1 MMSSSIMNGLE
12 ELLESTSLIGGG
24 GSGTES
30 MLNNNNNHGGSIE
43 EDWNSEATECRMCNA
58 QYVSPRLLSCLHVFC
73 ECCLNNALNM
83 VGAGDTI
90 MRQGVIQCVQCGQE
104 TKIGPE
110 GVSGLPLDYMIN
122 NALDLKCIHDDQV
135 VCTACVTK
143 EKAVARCKDCAQFLC
158 TNCTTAHQFMKC
170 FDNHHVIFLK
180 ELLENKKALSK
191 IHKSIYCDLH
201 NSDLLSLFCYTCQQP
216 VCNTCRLTDHKA
228 HQTESSA
235 EALIKQREE
244 LTNLVME
251 SQGKIGQC
259 EQLSNN
265 SDELLSELECEHD
278 NARGLIDE
286 TYQTYKN
293 ILEKC
298 RGELI
303 EQLEQVHKQR
313 ELKIM
318 DSMNVLD
325 KTIERVEQGCK
336 YTNNLLDKGSE
347 QEILALK
354 KHVSNQLLNLIN
366 NTPKPDVDVTFQ
378 FVTDGEKFK
387 QAVKATFGKVVV
399 NSTSASSP
407 STSTSTPADVSPP
420 FPSSTLPP
428 SGSAMPPPLIT
439 NGVGPISLPSSSM
452 TSSPISM
459 LSSFED
465 FNGPS
470 ASSVI
475 PSSALPNNAP
485 TTPSAVNGG
494 NFNSLSFIQEYNLAQ
509 LANLVAGNAID
520 KPPSPPPLP
529 LNQGVGGAGGFTI
542 AELLNGAEL
551 NMNSNAFNNIQALA
565 KLGDITDRT
574 PPPPAPP
581 SSLWIPPPPPP
592 PPLYP
597 CSESHEDPLLASLLH
612 NILSS
617 EMSPSLSMQSYQSSR
632 SKQIQTMQIR
642 IKFGTIGSGNGQFS
656 SPHGFCL
663 GMDEDIVVADTN
675 NHRIQVF
682 DKDGNFKFQFGSPG
696 KEEGQL
702 WYPRKVAVL
711 KTSGKFV
718 VCDRGSERSRMQIF
732 SKSGHFLKKIAIRYI
747 DIVAGLAVTPQGLI
761 VAVDS
766 VSPTVFNITENGD
779 LLTWFD
785 CSEHMREPSDIA
797 VNGKEYFVCD
807 FKGHCVVVF
816 DETGNFLRRIG
827 FENITNFPNGID
839 ISGAGDVLV
848 GDSHGNR
855 FHVAVFS
862 RMGQLVTEF
871 ECPYVK
877 VSRCCGLKITSE
889 GFVVTLAKNNHHVL
903 VLNTLY
909 IQ

>member
-1 MMSSSIMNGLE
+1 MNGLE
-12 ELLESTSLIGGG
+12 DLLDSASLLSESPL
-24 GSGTES
+24 S
-30 MLNNNNNHGGSIE
+30 MLNNNNHGGSIE
-43 EDWNSEATECRMCNA
+43 EEWNSEVICRMCNN
-58 QYVSPRLLSCLHVFC
+58 QYVSPRLLNCLHVFC
-73 ECCLNNALNM
+73 ECCLNNALNT
-83 VGAGDTI
+83 GGGGDVAV
-90 MRQGVIQCVQCGQE
+90 RQGVITCVQCLQE
-104 TKIGPE
+104 TKVGPE
-110 GVSGLPLDYMIN
+110 GVPGLPLDFLSN
-122 NALDLKCIHDDQV
+122 NALDLKCIHEDQV

-201 NSDLLSLFCYTCQQP
+201 NSDLLSLYCDTCQQP
-216 VCNTCRLTDHKA
+216 ICHTCQLTDHKPP
-228 HQTESSA
+228 HQTESSV
-235 EALIKQREE
+235 EALAKQKTE
-244 LTNLVME
+244 LSNLVME
-251 SQGKIGQC
+251 SQAKITHC

-286 TYQTYKN
+286 TYQTYKS
-293 ILEKC
+293 ILEKY
-298 RGELI
+298 RDELV
-303 EQLEQVHKQR
+303 EQLEAVHKQR

-318 DSMNVLD
+318 DSMNVLE
-325 KTIERVEQGCK
+325 KTIERVEQACK

-347 QEILALK
+347 QEVLALK
-354 KHVSNQLLNLIN
+354 RHVGNQLLNLIN
-366 NTPKPDVDVTFQ
+366 NTPKPDTDVTFQ
-378 FVTDGEKFK
+378 FVTDSDKFK
-387 QAVKATFGKVVV
+387 QAVKAAFGKIVV
-399 NSTSASSP
+399 NSPSASS
-407 STSTSTPADVSPP
+407 STSTSTPHEISPYP
-420 FPSSTLPP
+420 GNSLHGSTTA
-428 SGSAMPPPLIT
+428 SVMAPPLMVNTNSSGLT
-439 NGVGPISLPSSSM
+439 NGAISLASSSM

-465 FNGPS
+465 FS
-470 ASSVI
+470 
-475 PSSALPNNAP
+475 NAP
-485 TTPSAVNGG
+485 PPLPTPAVSNGTG
-494 NFNSLSFIQEYNLAQ
+494 SNMTGLGGLIGGGYSLAQ
-509 LANLVAGNAID
+509 LANLVAGTVD
-520 KPPSPPPLP
+520 KPPTPPPILP
-529 LNQGVGGAGGFTI
+529 PLTESGFSI
-542 AELLNGAEL
+542 ADLFTGD
-551 NMNSNAFNNIQALA
+551 MNSNAFNNIQALA
-565 KLGDITDRT
+565 KLGSSGIGDANDL
-574 PPPPAPP
+574 PAFP
-581 SSLWIPPPPPP
+581 SPSLWIPP
-592 PPLYP
+592 LYP
-597 CSESHEDPLLASLLH
+597 SSIEDSTPARVSNPILAQMLH

-632 SKQIQTMQIR
+632 SKSIQTMQIR

-663 GMDEDIVVADTN
+663 GTDEDIVVADTN

-711 KTSGKFV
+711 KASGKFV

-747 DIVAGLAVTPQGLI
+747 DIVAGLACTPNGLI

-779 LLTWFD
+779 LVSWFD

-797 VNGKEYFVCD
+797 VSGKEYFVCD

-816 DETGNFLRRIG
+816 DETGAFLRRIG
-827 FENITNFPNGID
+827 YENITNFPNGID

-855 FHVAVFS
+855 FHVAVFT
-862 RMGQLVTEF
+862 RLGQLVTEF

>member
-1 MMSSSIMNGLE
+1 MNGLE
-12 ELLESTSLIGGG
+12 DLLESTSLIG
-24 GSGTES
+24 ES
-30 MLNNNNNHGGSIE
+30 TLSNMMNNNNHGSIE
-43 EDWNSEATECRMCNA
+43 EEWNSEVICRMCNN
-58 QYVSPRLLSCLHVFC
+58 QYVTPRLLSCLHVFC
-73 ECCLNNALNM
+73 ESCLNNALNTT
-83 VGAGDTI
+83 GSGDI
-90 MRQGVIQCVQCGQE
+90 GVRQGTISCVQCSQE

-110 GVSGLPLDYMIN
+110 GVSGLPLDFMIN
-122 NALDLKCIHDDQV
+122 NALDLKSIHDDQV

-170 FDNHHVIFLK
+170 FDNHNVIFLK

-191 IHKSIYCDLH
+191 IHKSIYCDVH
-201 NSDLLSLFCYTCQQP
+201 NSDLLSLYCYSCQQP
-216 VCNTCRLTDHKA
+216 ICKTCRLTDHKPPH

-235 EALIKQREE
+235 EALIKQKED
-244 LTNLVME
+244 LNSLVME
-251 SQGKIGQC
+251 SQGKIAQC

-278 NARGLIDE
+278 NAKGLIDE
-286 TYQTYKN
+286 TYQSYKN
-293 ILEKC
+293 ILEQY
-298 RGELI
+298 RDELI
-303 EQLEQVHKQR
+303 EQLETVHKQR

-318 DSMNVLD
+318 DSMNVLE
-325 KTIERVEQGCK
+325 KTIERVEQACK

-347 QEILALK
+347 QEILSLK
-354 KHVSNQLLNLIN
+354 KHVGNQLLNLIN
-366 NTPKPDVDVTFQ
+366 NTPKPDTDVTFQ
-378 FVTDGEKFK
+378 FVTDADKFK
-387 QAVKATFGKVVV
+387 QAVKSTFGKVVV
-399 NSTSASSP
+399 NMGSAST
-407 STSTSTPADVSPP
+407 STSTSTPHEVSPFP
-420 FPSSTLPP
+420 TGSNSSGHPSS
-428 SGSAMPPPLIT
+428 SAGLGGGPPLMVNT
-439 NGVGPISLPSSSM
+439 NGIPGTISLASSSM

-465 FNGPS
+465 FANTP
-470 ASSVI
+470 SSVI
-475 PSSALPNNAP
+475 PPPIPASNAP
-485 TTPSAVNGG
+485 G
-494 NFNSLSFIQEYNLAQ
+494 NIHGLSLIQEYNLAQ
-509 LANLVAGNAID
+509 LAHLVAGTVD

-529 LNQGVGGAGGFTI
+529 MITPPVVGGGGGFSI
-542 AELLNGAEL
+542 ADLFTGGD
-551 NMNSNAFNNIQALA
+551 MNANAFNNIQALA
-565 KLGDITDRT
+565 KLGSSGLGDSTDLSRPT
-574 PPPPAPP
+574 PPTASSGNLLNNSSPILPPSAPP
-581 SSLWIPPPPPP
+581 TSLYSPSVSS
-592 PPLYP
+592 
-597 CSESHEDPLLASLLH
+597 STSLLSPD
-612 NILSS
+612 ILSS
-617 EMSPSLSMQSYQSSR
+617 EISPSLSMQSYQSSR

-732 SKSGHFLKKIAIRYI
+732 SKSGHFLRKIAIRYI
-747 DIVAGLAVTPQGLI
+747 DIVAGLAVTPHGLI

>member
-1 MMSSSIMNGLE
+1 MSSSIMNGLE

-24 GSGTES
+24 SPVGGGTDS
-30 MLNNNNNHGGSIE
+30 MMNNNNNHGGSIE
-43 EDWNSEATECRMCNA
+43 EEWNSEATECYMCNA

-73 ECCLNNALNM
+73 ECCLNNALNS
-83 VGAGDTI
+83 VGAGDAV
-90 MRQGVIQCVQCGQE
+90 MRQGVIQCVQCDQE

-180 ELLENKKALSK
+180 ELLENKKSLSK

-201 NSDLLSLFCYTCQQP
+201 NSDLLSLYCYTCQQP
-216 VCNTCRLTDHKA
+216 ICNTCRLTDHKA
-228 HQTESSA
+228 HQTELSSD
-235 EALIKQREE
+235 ALIKQREE

-298 RGELI
+298 RDELV

-318 DSMNVLD
+318 DSLNVLE

-347 QEILALK
+347 QEVLALK
-354 KHVSNQLLNLIN
+354 RHVSNQLLNLIN

-399 NSTSASSP
+399 NSTS
-407 STSTSTPADVSPP
+407 TSTSTPADVSPP
-420 FPSSTLPP
+420 FPSSSLPP
-428 SGSAMPPPLIT
+428 SGPAMPPPLIT

-465 FNGPS
+465 FNAPS
-470 ASSVI
+470 SSSVMQ
-475 PSSALPNNAP
+475 PAVLPTNVSTNSS
-485 TTPSAVNGG
+485 SVNGG
-494 NFNSLSFIQEYNLAQ
+494 GNYNSLSLIQEYNLAQ

-520 KPPSPPPLP
+520 KQPSPPPLP
-529 LNQGVGGAGGFTI
+529 LISSSSQGGSAGGGGGGFTI

-565 KLGDITDRT
+565 KLGSSSGLGDISEPQRSSG
-574 PPPPAPP
+574 PGGVHP
-581 SSLWIPPPPPP
+581 STLLSSPSPILPPPP
-592 PPLYP
+592 PPL
-597 CSESHEDPLLASLLH
+597 
-612 NILSS
+612 
-617 EMSPSLSMQSYQSSR
+617 
-632 SKQIQTMQIR
+632 SKFATGCHIFRNDQT
-642 IKFGTIGSGNGQFS
+642 
-656 SPHGFCL
+656 
-663 GMDEDIVVADTN
+663 DTW
-675 NHRIQVF
+675 
-682 DKDGNFKFQFGSPG
+682 P
-696 KEEGQL
+696 
-702 WYPRKVAVL
+702 
-711 KTSGKFV
+711 
-718 VCDRGSERSRMQIF
+718 
-732 SKSGHFLKKIAIRYI
+732 
-747 DIVAGLAVTPQGLI
+747 
-761 VAVDS
+761 
-766 VSPTVFNITENGD
+766 
-779 LLTWFD
+779 
-785 CSEHMREPSDIA
+785 
-797 VNGKEYFVCD
+797 
-807 FKGHCVVVF
+807 
-816 DETGNFLRRIG
+816 
-827 FENITNFPNGID
+827 
-839 ISGAGDVLV
+839 
-848 GDSHGNR
+848 
-855 FHVAVFS
+855 
-862 RMGQLVTEF
+862 
-871 ECPYVK
+871 
-877 VSRCCGLKITSE
+877 RCC
-889 GFVVTLAKNNHHVL
+889 
-903 VLNTLY
+903 Y
-909 IQ
+909 INRKQKTI